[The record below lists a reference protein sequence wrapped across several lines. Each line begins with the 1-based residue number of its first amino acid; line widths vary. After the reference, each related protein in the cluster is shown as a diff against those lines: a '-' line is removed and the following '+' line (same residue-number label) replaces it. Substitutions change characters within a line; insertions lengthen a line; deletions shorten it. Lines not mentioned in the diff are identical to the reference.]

1 MKRIIALC
9 ALVGAIAFAGLANA
23 GNIMIENAWAM
34 PAVDTSKPG
43 AVMLTITNKG
53 GEADSLVSVETSVA
67 GMAQVHNSKEKGGKM
82 RMRRMQGM
90 EVPGGKS
97 VTLVHN
103 GTHIMLMNLN
113 GPLEAGQSIKV
124 TLTFE
129 KAGKMEIDVPVKKG

>member
-1 MKRIIALC
+1 MKRIIAVCTL
-9 ALVGAIAFAGLANA
+9 LGAMAVTGIAHA

-34 PAVDTSKPG
+34 PASDTSKPG
-43 AVMLTITNKG
+43 AVMMTIKNNG
-53 GEADSLVSVETSVA
+53 SDADSLVSVETGVA

-82 RMRRMQGM
+82 RMRRMQAM

-97 VTLVHN
+97 VTFVHD

-113 GPLEAGQSIKV
+113 GPLDAGQTIKV

-129 KAGKMEIDVPVKKG
+129 KAGKMEIDVPVKGG